1 MKKINVMLY
10 GGFDKKTK
18 NRAEIIYCDKCDNCS
33 FYKKG
38 TCLNVTQFFSKGCKF
53 GKLSSATGYTQRARK
68 RYTFDSTY
76 KSDKC
81 YGALNHPNDWRVARI
96 EDVILFNLTYAICD
110 KSRWVMNEWIE
121 AETFKT
127 RDCGFST
134 GTYSYIPIEELTI
147 DLLNDILSYRPR
159 ALMGGIIRDYQAK
172 IVPNVLFEL
181 SKALPDIYKKLIEK
195 YQEYAEITPYFVGKK
210 ALIKSLPDGFVLED
224 SDGTFTKNGEY
235 LECDCYHRAFLPFRA
250 KESEM
255 RIKITDNMTYEIKD
269 NSEVDEN
276 TVFA

>member
-1 MKKINVMLY
+1 MEKINVMLY

-18 NRAEIIYCDKCDNCS
+18 NRAEIVYCDKCDNCS

-38 TCLNVTQFFSKGCKF
+38 TCLNVTKPFSKGCKF
-53 GKLSSATGYTQRARK
+53 GKLSSVTGYTQRARK

-76 KSDKC
+76 KSDEC
-81 YGALNHPNDWRVARI
+81 YGVLNHPNDWRVARI
-96 EDVILFNLTYAICD
+96 DDVILFNLTYAICD
-110 KSRWVMNEWIE
+110 KSRWIMNEWVE
-121 AETFKT
+121 AEMFKT

-134 GTYSYIPIEELTI
+134 GTYSYIPIEELTS
-147 DLLNDILSYRPR
+147 DLLNDILSYRPS
-159 ALMGGIIRDYQAK
+159 ALTGGIIGAYQAK
-172 IVPNVLFEL
+172 IVPSVLFEL
-181 SKALPDIYKKLIEK
+181 GKLLPNIYKKLIEK
-195 YQEYAEITPYFVGKK
+195 YPEYSEITPYFVGKE

-224 SDGTFTKNGEY
+224 SDGTFIKNGEY

-255 RIKITDNMTYEIKD
+255 RIKITDSMTYKIKD